1 MEKTEKEILMYNE
14 LPKRVKNIIEESIE
28 NVSQEEKGELHNIFS
43 RSKVRIQDI
52 LHEYG
57 YSDKDIAQISDG
69 VLDYYEKRIQATAYD
84 KRRESLTNSSNIAS
98 GMTKSEM
105 EKVEEVQNVEAKEF
119 ALKKSYNN
127 IAGYSQDIINDGNLE
142 ARRRFERASE
152 DMILTELKYEIKK
165 RINPY
170 DSRNAEE
177 AFSEISGELSR
188 RLIGDIEQVFYDNSR
203 DISKIVT
210 SKIQECIHEF
220 DVEYKKLTEK
230 EEVNREND
238 KSSEKSKFKESL
250 SEGVKSFEEVMEE
263 YNTKNVDKVKESLQK
278 DSKEEFPMDRFF

>member
-1 MEKTEKEILMYNE
+1 MEKTEKEVLMYNE

-57 YSDKDIAQISDG
+57 YSDKDIAQISDV

-84 KRRESLTNSSNIAS
+84 KRRESLTNSSNIVS

-105 EKVEEVQNVEAKEF
+105 EKVEEIQNVEAKEF

-263 YNTKNVDKVKESLQK
+263 YDTKNVDKAKESLQK

>member
-1 MEKTEKEILMYNE
+1 MEKTEKEVLMYNE

-28 NVSQEEKGELHNIFS
+28 NLSQEEKGELHNIFS

-57 YSDKDIAQISDG
+57 YSDKDIAQISDV

-105 EKVEEVQNVEAKEF
+105 EKVEEIQNVEAKEF

-263 YNTKNVDKVKESLQK
+263 YDTKNVDKAKESLQK